1 MEFMNY
7 LFIIRLLG
15 FISGVL
21 LFYFA
26 LRLLNTLKN
35 KEIAISMVF
44 LHKKRII
51 KLFGLLII
59 ASSLAFIAGILF
71 VMDVSPIIV
80 ESVLD
85 LFALTLLVFTVLLQN
100 LMKGEK

>member
-15 FISGVL
+15 FIVGVL

-26 LRLLNTLKN
+26 LRLLNTLKS

-51 KLFGLLII
+51 ILFGLLII
-59 ASSLAFIAGILF
+59 ASSLAFISGILF

-80 ESVLD
+80 ESILD
-85 LFALTLLVFTVLLQN
+85 FFALTLLIFTVLLQK
-100 LMKGEK
+100 LMKGGK